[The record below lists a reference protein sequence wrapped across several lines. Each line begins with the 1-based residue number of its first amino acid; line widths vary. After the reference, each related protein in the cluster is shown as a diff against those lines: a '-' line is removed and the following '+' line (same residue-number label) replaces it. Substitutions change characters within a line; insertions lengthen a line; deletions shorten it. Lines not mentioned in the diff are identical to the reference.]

1 MDSHHHHEILSQK
14 MVNDNGITL
23 KNLAAKKSI
32 ICNDNHFDNRIG
44 INFDHTDH
52 GTSHH
57 YNIYGGHCDVYVKG
71 DNINIKVA
79 TSNNYFGN
87 SYDVDISDGP
97 KHIDLPDG
105 SSLDVYKDSDGN
117 LHVKGHTNSFG
128 TIDNFDINVDKDPGI
143 NNFNQPIFGIN
154 NLSMPTY

>member
-1 MDSHHHHEILSQK
+1 MDSHHHHHEILSQK

-32 ICNDNHFDNRIG
+32 ICHHFDMIG